1 MGAALA
7 SMFSLIVV
15 AFVCVS
21 CGIALGAWWAG
32 GRRVAV
38 DHERLADI
46 EAAITEAVADL
57 ENANRVLRLS
67 NPTDALLDPM
77 QKAEKHLIGL
87 LNRVMLWSSKA

>member
-1 MGAALA
+1 MVALI
-7 SMFSLIVV
+7 LVV
-15 AFVCVS
+15 AFVALT
-21 CGIALGAWWAG
+21 CGILLGAWWAG

-77 QKAEKHLIGL
+77 RNAEKQLIGL
-87 LNRVMLWSSKA
+87 LNRVMLWSGEA